1 MPQLDPSLFA
11 TQLFWLALTLIP
23 LYLVLWKVALP
34 RVGDVRARRRERIED
49 DLKKAEG
56 LKAEAEAALAEY
68 QAVIAQATQ
77 KAQDALRAAAH
88 EASEYA
94 ARQREALSVRLTA
107 EGDAAQARIE
117 AESRRVIDDIG
128 VIASELAQSAAR
140 RLAGADISPEEAVA
154 AVAAAQREAG

>member
-68 QAVIAQATQ
+68 QVVIAQATQ
-77 KAQDALRAAAH
+77 KARDALRAAAH
-88 EASEYA
+88 EASEDA

>member
-34 RVGDVRARRRERIED
+34 RVGDVRARRRERIEG

-88 EASEYA
+88 EASEDA

>member
-107 EGDAAQARIE
+107 ESDAAQARIE

>member
-11 TQLFWLALTLIP
+11 TQLFWLALTLVP

-34 RVGDVRARRRERIED
+34 RVGDVRAMRSERIED
-49 DLKKAEG
+49 DLKKAEA

-77 KAQDALRAAAH
+77 KAQDALREAVR
-88 EASEYA
+88 EASEDA

-107 EGDAAQARIE
+107 EADAAQARIE
-117 AESRRVIDDIG
+117 AETKRVIDDIG
-128 VIASELAQSAAR
+128 GIATELAQTAAR
-140 RLAGADISPEEAVA
+140 RLTGADISQEEAVA

>member
-128 VIASELAQSAAR
+128 VIASELAQSAAH
-140 RLAGADISPEEAVA
+140 RLAGADISPAEAVA

>member
-23 LYLVLWKVALP
+23 LYLVLWKMALP

-88 EASEYA
+88 EASEDA

>member
-154 AVAAAQREAG
+154 AVAATQREAG

>member
-11 TQLFWLALTLIP
+11 TQLFWLALTLVP

-34 RVGDVRARRRERIED
+34 RVGDVRAMRSERIKD
-49 DLKKAEG
+49 DLKKAEA

-77 KAQDALRAAAH
+77 KAQDALREAAR
-88 EASEYA
+88 EASEDA

-107 EGDAAQARIE
+107 EADAAQARIE
-117 AESRRVIDDIG
+117 AETKRVIDDIG
-128 VIASELAQSAAR
+128 GIATELAQTAAR
-140 RLAGADISPEEAVA
+140 RLTGADISQEEAVA

>member
-88 EASEYA
+88 EASEDA